1 MYMNFILSTVE
12 MKVLCL
18 LCKMNFMCYSIYFN
32 PDSNLVGYEGNKYQ
46 KYFKK
51 LPRAKE
57 NSD

>member
-1 MYMNFILSTVE
+1 MYMNLTLSTVE

-18 LCKMNFMCYSIYFN
+18 LRKMNFMCYSIYFN
-32 PDSNLVGYEGNKYQ
+32 PDNNLVGYEDKSQ

-57 NSD
+57 SSD